1 MTKILF
7 LIVLYT
13 VMLIFLWAISRF
25 FLYMESLGRQM
36 IENGFV
42 IKAGS
47 VRKGHPDKDTP
58 VGKFYSYYYF
68 CIAVGGKWIVWGMII
83 FGVLLFCAQII
94 SVLTTGRYF
103 RDNFLFAKM
112 LVL

>member
-1 MTKILF
+1 MSKILF
-7 LIVLYT
+7 LIVLYS
-13 VMLIFLWAISRF
+13 VIFVFLWGASKF
-25 FLYMESLGRQM
+25 FLYMESLGRHM
-36 IENGFV
+36 IDNGFV

-47 VRKGHPDKDTP
+47 IREGHPDKDTP

-68 CIAVGGKWIVWGMII
+68 YIAVGGKWIVWGMAI
-83 FGVLLFCAQII
+83 FAAILFCAQII

-112 LVL
+112 LTL

>member
-13 VMLIFLWAISRF
+13 VMLIFLWGASKF

-36 IENGFV
+36 IDNGFV

-47 VRKGHPDKDTP
+47 VRKGHPAKDTP

-68 CIAVGGKWIVWGMII
+68 CIAVGGKWIVWGMAI
-83 FGVLLFCAQII
+83 FAMLLFCAQII
-94 SVLTTGRYF
+94 SVVTTGQYF
-103 RDNFLFAKM
+103 RGNPLFAKM
-112 LVL
+112 PAL